1 MSRQTTRRSVLPLV
15 ACVVV
20 VIYLLPSWLA
30 AFTTP
35 SLRASVPIR
44 AGAEGGGAR
53 AVAQKSYGGY
63 EDRFPDPAK
72 PFEEELIAT
81 AKAIA
86 APGKGILASDESN
99 PTAGKRFADIGVE
112 NTEDNRRKYREL
124 LFTTPGLNKHISG
137 AILYEETLFQTAS
150 DGRSM
155 VEILNEQGIVVGIK
169 VDAGLRCIPGTDNE
183 QYCTGLDQLPERCR
197 KYYKQG
203 ARFAKWRAVLSISKD
218 GRPSDVAIQH
228 TAFGLAAYAA
238 IAQSE
243 GLAPFVEPEILMDG
257 DHDIVLSQRVHE
269 DVWAEVYRQLEV
281 HGVMLEGTLLK
292 PSMITP
298 GVGGPSVTPEEI
310 AKVTIEGLRRRVP
323 AAVPGIMFLSG
334 GQSEEEATLQLNRM
348 NLVEGRPWSV
358 SFSYGR
364 ALQASVLKVWQG
376 KDENKEAAQK
386 MLLALAEANGQAN
399 LGKYDEGKDHPS
411 KTGSL
416 FVENYAY

>member
-1 MSRQTTRRSVLPLV
+1 VGLN
-15 ACVVV
+15 A
-20 VIYLLPSWLA
+20 
-30 AFTTP
+30 
-35 SLRASVPIR
+35 
-44 AGAEGGGAR
+44 
-53 AVAQKSYGGY
+53 YGGY
-63 EDRFPDPAK
+63 EKRFPAPAK
-72 PFEEELIAT
+72 KYEEELIAT

-112 NTEDNRRKYREL
+112 NTEENRRKYREL
-124 LFTTPGLNKHISG
+124 LFTAPGLSDHISG
-137 AILYEETLFQTAS
+137 AILYEETLYQKAA
-150 DGRSM
+150 DGTPF
-155 VEILNEQGIVVGIK
+155 VDVLKKQGIVPGIK
-169 VDAGLRCIPGTDNE
+169 VDAGLRCIPGSDGE
-183 QYCTGLDQLPERCR
+183 QFCTGLDQLPERCAE
-197 KYYKQG
+197 YYKQG

-218 GRPSDVAIQH
+218 GKPTDVAIQH

-257 DHDIVLSQRVHE
+257 DHDMVLSQRVHE

-298 GVGGPSVTPEEI
+298 GVDGPKATPDEI
-310 AKVTIEGLRRRVP
+310 AAVTIEGLRRRVP

-334 GQSEEEATLQLNRM
+334 GQSEEEATLQLNKM
-348 NLVEGRPWSV
+348 NLIDGRPWSV

-364 ALQASVLKVWQG
+364 ALQASVLKVWEG
-376 KDENKEAAQK
+376 KDENEKAAQQ
-386 MLLALAEANGQAN
+386 MLLALAKANGQAN
-399 LGKYDEGKDHPS
+399 LGKYDTSADHPS

-416 FVENYAY
+416 FVADYKY

>member
-1 MSRQTTRRSVLPLV
+1 V
-15 ACVVV
+15 
-20 VIYLLPSWLA
+20 
-30 AFTTP
+30 
-35 SLRASVPIR
+35 
-44 AGAEGGGAR
+44 
-53 AVAQKSYGGY
+53 KSYGGY

-99 PTAGKRFADIGVE
+99 PTCGKRFDDIGVE
-112 NTEDNRRKYREL
+112 NTEENRRKYREM
-124 LFTTPGLNKHISG
+124 LFTAPGLNKHISG
-137 AILYEETLFQTAS
+137 AILYEETLYQSTA
-150 DGRSM
+150 DGKPF
-155 VEILNEQGIVVGIK
+155 VDVLKEQGIVPGIK
-169 VDAGLRCIPGTDNE
+169 VDAGLRTIPGTDNE
-183 QYCTGLDQLPERCR
+183 QYCTGLDALPERCK

-218 GRPSDVAIQH
+218 GRPSEVAMKH

-298 GVGGPSVTPEEI
+298 GVNGPSVTPAEI
-310 AKVTIEGLRRRVP
+310 AQITIEGLRRRVP

-348 NLVEGRPWSV
+348 NKVEGRPWSV

-376 KDENKEAAQK
+376 KDENREAAQK
-386 MLLALAEANGQAN
+386 MLLAIAEANGMAN
-399 LGKYDEGKDHPS
+399 LGKYDEGKEHPS

-416 FVENYAY
+416 YVENYSY

>member
-1 MSRQTTRRSVLPLV
+1 MAGTLTVRRSVLPLM
-15 ACVVV
+15 ALALLSAR
-20 VIYLLPSWLA
+20 LLPSVLTV
-30 AFTTP
+30 FTASP
-35 SLRASVPIR
+35 LLRASSVGGR
-44 AGAEGGGAR
+44 LGAVGR
-53 AVAQKSYGGY
+53 RSYGGY

-72 PFEEELIAT
+72 PFEKELIAT
-81 AKAIA
+81 AQAIA

-112 NTEDNRRKYREL
+112 NTEENRRKYREL
-124 LFTTPGLNKHISG
+124 LFTTPGLNKHVSG
-137 AILYEETLFQTAS
+137 AILFEETLYQSTS
-150 DGRSM
+150 DGKQF
-155 VEILNEQGIVVGIK
+155 VDVLNEQGIVVGIK
-169 VDAGLRCIPGTDNE
+169 VDAGLRCIPGTKGE
-183 QYCTGLDQLPERCR
+183 QYCTGLDQLPERCER
-197 KYYKQG
+197 YYKQG

-238 IAQSE
+238 IAQSK
-243 GLAPFVEPEILMDG
+243 GLAPFVEPEILLDG

-269 DVWAEVYRQLEV
+269 DVWAEVYRQLEI

-298 GVGGPSVTPEEI
+298 GVSGPSATPDEI
-310 AKVTIEGLRRRVP
+310 AEATIEGLRRRVP

-334 GQSEEEATLQLNRM
+334 GQSEEGATLQLNRM
-348 NLVEGRPWSV
+348 NRVAGIRPWSV

-364 ALQASVLKVWQG
+364 ALQASVLQVWKG

-386 MLLALAEANGQAN
+386 MLLAIAEANGQAN
-399 LGKYDEGKDHPS
+399 LGEYDEAKGHPS

>member
-1 MSRQTTRRSVLPLV
+1 MVRHTGATSSRLLTATVLLVVAGWLLIPTTFAAGKYESPLARTMRARNKHGV
-15 ACVVV
+15 A
-20 VIYLLPSWLA
+20 L
-30 AFTTP
+30 
-35 SLRASVPIR
+35 
-44 AGAEGGGAR
+44 
-53 AVAQKSYGGY
+53 KSYAGY
-63 EDRFPDPAK
+63 ENRFPAPAK
-72 PFEEELIAT
+72 KFEQELIAT

-112 NTEDNRRKYREL
+112 NTEENRRKYREL

-137 AILYEETLFQTAS
+137 AILFEETLYQSTA
-150 DGRSM
+150 DGKQF
-155 VEILNEQGIVVGIK
+155 VDLLKEQGIVPGIK
-169 VDAGLRCIPGTDNE
+169 VDSGLRCIPGTDGE
-183 QYCTGLDQLPERCR
+183 QYCTGLDKLPERCR
-197 KYYKQG
+197 EYYKQG

-218 GRPSDVAIQH
+218 GKPTDVAVQH

-243 GLAPFVEPEILMDG
+243 GLVPFVEPEILMDG
-257 DHDIVLSQRVHE
+257 DHDIVLAQRVHE

-298 GVGGPSVTPEEI
+298 GVQGPTVQPAEI
-310 AKVTIEGLRRRVP
+310 AEVTIEGLRRRVP

-334 GQSEEEATLQLNRM
+334 GQSEEEATIQLNLM
-348 NLVEGRPWSV
+348 NQVEGRPWSV

-386 MLLALAEANGQAN
+386 MLLALAGANGAAN
-399 LGKYDEGKDHPS
+399 LGKYDNSKAHPS
-411 KTGSL
+411 NTGSL
-416 FVENYAY
+416 FVENYSY

>member
-1 MSRQTTRRSVLPLV
+1 
-15 ACVVV
+15 
-20 VIYLLPSWLA
+20 
-30 AFTTP
+30 
-35 SLRASVPIR
+35 VP
-44 AGAEGGGAR
+44 
-53 AVAQKSYGGY
+53 
-63 EDRFPDPAK
+63 
-72 PFEEELIAT
+72 
-81 AKAIA
+81 
-86 APGKGILASDESN
+86 
-99 PTAGKRFADIGVE
+99 
-112 NTEDNRRKYREL
+112 
-124 LFTTPGLNKHISG
+124 
-137 AILYEETLFQTAS
+137 
-150 DGRSM
+150 
-155 VEILNEQGIVVGIK
+155 GIK
-169 VDAGLRCIPGTDNE
+169 VDAGLRNIPGTDGE
-183 QYCTGLDQLPERCR
+183 QYCTGLDALPERCR

-218 GRPSDVAIQH
+218 GRPSDVAMQH

-298 GVGGPSVTPEEI
+298 GVDGPTNHPAEI
-310 AKVTIEGLRRRVP
+310 AKTTIEGLRRRVP

-348 NLVEGRPWSV
+348 NKVEGRPWSV

-376 KDENKEAAQK
+376 KDENREAAQK
-386 MLLALAEANGQAN
+386 MLLAIAEANGMAN
-399 LGKYDEGKDHPS
+399 LGKYDESKEHPS

-416 FVENYAY
+416 FVKNYAY

>member
-1 MSRQTTRRSVLPLV
+1 M
-15 ACVVV
+15 
-20 VIYLLPSWLA
+20 
-30 AFTTP
+30 
-35 SLRASVPIR
+35 
-44 AGAEGGGAR
+44 
-53 AVAQKSYGGY
+53 KSYGGY
-63 EDRFPDPAK
+63 DKRFPAPAK
-72 PFEEELIAT
+72 AFEQELIAS
-81 AKAIA
+81 AKAIS
-86 APGKGILASDESN
+86 APGKGILASDEST
-99 PTAGKRFADIGVE
+99 PTIGKRFADIGVE
-112 NTEDNRRKYREL
+112 NTEDNRRKYREM
-124 LFTTPGLNKHISG
+124 LFTAPDLNKHISG
-137 AILYEETLFQTAS
+137 AILYEETLYQSTAAGKPFV
-150 DGRSM
+150 D
-155 VEILNEQGIVVGIK
+155 VLKEQGIVPGIK

-183 QYCTGLDQLPERCR
+183 QYCTGLDALPERCR

-218 GRPSDVAIQH
+218 GRPSEVAMKH

-298 GVGGPSVTPEEI
+298 GVKGPAATPDEI
-310 AKVTIEGLRRRVP
+310 AQVTIEGLRRRGP

-334 GQSEEEATLQLNRM
+334 GQSEEEATIQLNLM
-348 NLVEGRPWSV
+348 NQVEGRPWSV

-376 KDENKEAAQK
+376 KDENII
-386 MLLALAEANGQAN
+386 
-399 LGKYDEGKDHPS
+399 P
-411 KTGSL
+411 
-416 FVENYAY
+416 